1 MDMCVGVKRGLVVAG
16 LLLGLVICGL
26 MSGAAVAAPADAG
39 ASGSQAAA
47 NLIVVEGNRRVE
59 ADTIRSYFKLTPGEH
74 LDASQINAALKALYA
89 TGLFQD
95 VRISEAGGKIIVTV
109 VEAPVIDKIAFEG
122 NLRLKDE
129 QLKEEIQSKE
139 RGPLSKAMVQTDT
152 QRIIEVYQRNGRF
165 DVSVVPKIIERQN
178 NRVDLVFEIQ
188 RRRKDRHQIDRLR
201 RQQGLFGV
209 AAEGR
214 DQDVR
219 IQLSELLADHGRL

>member
-1 MDMCVGVKRGLVVAG
+1 MWVNVRRGRRGAG
-16 LLLGLVICGL
+16 RRWR
-26 MSGAAVAAPADAG
+26 
-39 ASGSQAAA
+39 SGSQAAA

-109 VEAPVIDKIAFEG
+109 VESPVIDKIAFEG
-122 NLRLKDE
+122 NFRLKDE

-178 NRVDLVFEIQ
+178 NRVDLVFEIH

-219 IQLSELLADHGRL
+219 IQLFELLADHGRL